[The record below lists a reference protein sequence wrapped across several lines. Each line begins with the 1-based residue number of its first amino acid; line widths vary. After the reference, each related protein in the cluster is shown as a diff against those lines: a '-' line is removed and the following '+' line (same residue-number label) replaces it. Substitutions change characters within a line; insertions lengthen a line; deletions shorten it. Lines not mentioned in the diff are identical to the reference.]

1 MYNGV
6 IMKDILQDIVKHTHG
21 LGFLDLVKI
30 SGEADATSID
40 SMAEDRSVILQ
51 GAFKKAQPE
60 MVGTFGMP
68 QLNKLDI
75 HLKCPEYKD
84 KANITVL
91 TGTRNGAE
99 TPTGIHFENEKG
111 DFKNDYRFMNAD
123 IINEKLK
130 TVKFKGVKWDVE
142 IEPTI
147 ASVQRFNFQSV
158 ANTEHNSFVVST
170 KDGNLIFTFGDQS
183 SHGGE
188 FVFASGVV
196 GTLDKGW
203 SWPVAQ
209 VLQILKLSDSA
220 KLTLHF
226 SNEGAMQVTV
236 DSGLGEYKYIIPAQ
250 AQ

>member
-1 MYNGV
+1 M
-6 IMKDILQDIVKHTHG
+6 IDILRDIVKHTHG
-21 LGFLDLVKI
+21 LGFLELVQI
-30 SGEADATSID
+30 TGTSDETTID

-51 GAFKKAQPE
+51 GSFHKPQTE
-60 MVGTFGMP
+60 MDGTFGMP
-68 QLNKLDI
+68 QLGKLDI

-84 KANITVL
+84 KAKISVL
-91 TGTRNGAE
+91 KGTRNGVD

-111 DFKNDYRFMNAD
+111 DFKNDYRFMNAE

-142 IEPTI
+142 IEPTV
-147 ASVQRFNFQSV
+147 ASVQRFNFQSI
-158 ANTEHNSFVVST
+158 ANTEHNSFVVRT
-170 KDGNLIFTFGDQS
+170 QDNNLIFTFGDQA

-188 FVFASGVV
+188 FVFAGDVK

-220 KLTLHF
+220 KVMLHF
-226 SNEGAMQVTV
+226 SNEGAMMVSV
-236 DSGLGEYKYIIPAQ
+236 DSGLGKYQYIIPAQ

>member
-1 MYNGV
+1 M
-6 IMKDILQDIVKHTHG
+6 IDILKDIVKHTHG

-30 SGEADATSID
+30 TGDDKETAID

-51 GAFKKAQPE
+51 GSFHKPQAE
-60 MVGTFGMP
+60 MTGTFGMP
-68 QLNKLDI
+68 QMGKLDI

-91 TGTRNGAE
+91 SGERNGA
-99 TPTGIHFENEKG
+99 TVPTGIHFENEKG
-111 DFKNDYRFMNAD
+111 DFKNDYRFMNAE

-142 IEPTI
+142 IEPTV
-147 ASVQRFNFQSV
+147 AGVQRFNFQSV
-158 ANTEHNSFVVST
+158 ANTEHNTFVVRT
-170 KDGNLIFTFGDQS
+170 EDGNLIFTFGDQA

-188 FVFASGVV
+188 FIFATDVK
-196 GTLDKGW
+196 GTINKGW
-203 SWPVAQ
+203 AWPVAQ
-209 VLQILKLSDSA
+209 VLQILKLADSA
-220 KLTLHF
+220 KVTLKF

-236 DSGLGEYKYIIPAQ
+236 DSGQGEYNYIIPAQ

>member
-1 MYNGV
+1 M
-6 IMKDILQDIVKHTHG
+6 IDILKDIVKHTHG

-30 SGEADATSID
+30 TGTSDTTAVD

-51 GAFKKAQPE
+51 GSFHKPQSG
-60 MVGTFGMP
+60 MIGTFGMP

-84 KANITVL
+84 KANIAVI

-99 TPTGIHFENEKG
+99 TPTGIHFQNEKG

-142 IEPTI
+142 IEPSV

-158 ANTEHNSFVVST
+158 ANTEHNSFVVKT
-170 KDGNLIFTFGDQS
+170 EEGNLKFTFGDQS

-188 FVFASGVV
+188 FVFATDVK
-196 GTLDKGW
+196 GTLNKGW

-220 KLTLHF
+220 KVTLHF
-226 SNEGAMQVTV
+226 SNEGAMQVSV
-236 DSGLGEYKYIIPAQ
+236 DSGLGKYQYIIPAQ